1 MDQICPRVPSLCRW
15 AFAAIQGSNI
25 TEMIACQAKD
35 HSQRPHLAHHFLLL
49 AQMWVE
55 ADKHDFADL
64 AVTTLRLPSLA
75 LSTLLGG
82 LSFLPRLLAYGA
94 LSLHFLCQ
102 TIDRGAPGHVAST
115 PLGSS
120 NRAHRRSFRAGAWSF
135 RRCGAWQLDT
145 GMFLLKV

>member
-1 MDQICPRVPSLCRW
+1 MQDKGFGYYTDESEQFLKLRSEWQVGSDLPAGTQLCRW

-94 LSLHFLCQ
+94 LSL
-102 TIDRGAPGHVAST
+102 
-115 PLGSS
+115 PL
-120 NRAHRRSFRAGAWSF
+120 
-135 RRCGAWQLDT
+135 LVPDY
-145 GMFLLKV
+145 